1 MSQGSNIRYG
11 GLGGGC
17 GWRLPGPQDA
27 MDVPWSSPD
36 SGSDGGEMIS
46 SRKDSLPSQNL
57 EDSFFPF
64 SSSSSQPRGSL
75 MPPMAGKEPLGSSQ
89 DDDSRLLLE
98 RDLILAAEV
107 GRALLERN
115 EELTTQLEQRERDI
129 EALQQEKHI
138 LQQRLDLL
146 ELEGSQREAEL
157 QADLTSLRE
166 QLDKQRSQ
174 GRDHRREESEQLTQL
189 SNHNHRLVEQLAEAV
204 ALEHTLRSELRSLR
218 DDMEDR
224 SFSNS
229 ISSAR
234 LESLQ
239 AENRVLQERY
249 ARAEERLNSVQEDN
263 ARLRAEREGMRER
276 VTELQST
283 LCEREAELD
292 QERSTVFQ
300 LHTLNHS
307 LKQRVQ
313 ALGEEV
319 SLTQTTCFPLSLQCE
334 IQQSQ
339 AKEAILVHSK
349 ILQEK
354 EAEIQ
359 KLKEELLIRE
369 GELQSLEEE
378 LQPFRQSPGQPSYS
392 FLEAELTKVRQERDS
407 LNQQLLNTIKHKVA
421 LSQEVDAWQ
430 EDMRLVICQQVQ
442 LREEERER
450 ERKASLQR
458 GSATSRSLRVRGEGG
473 KRGKGGFFS
482 SFFSSD

>member
-1 MSQGSNIRYG
+1 MSQGSNVRHK
-11 GLGGGC
+11 GLEEGC
-17 GWRLPGPQDA
+17 GWSLPGSQDA

-64 SSSSSQPRGSL
+64 SSSSSSSSSSSQPRGSL
-75 MPPMAGKEPLGSSQ
+75 MPPMAGKEPLGSPQ

-249 ARAEERLNSVQEDN
+249 AHAEERLNSVQEDN
-263 ARLRAEREGMRER
+263 TRLRAERERMRER
-276 VTELQST
+276 VTELQSI
-283 LCEREAELD
+283 LCEKEAE
-292 QERSTVFQ
+292 
-300 LHTLNHS
+300 
-307 LKQRVQ
+307 
-313 ALGEEV
+313 
-319 SLTQTTCFPLSLQCE
+319 
-334 IQQSQ
+334 

-359 KLKEELLIRE
+359 ELKEELQIRE
-369 GELQSLEEE
+369 GELQSLQVE

-450 ERKASLQR
+450 ERKARLQR

-473 KRGKGGFFS
+473 KNGKGGFFS